1 MQIMLPWVNI
11 TITHIVIIVICHLV
25 KTQESWHKLQ
35 TTKSKVTIARTSKRH
50 QMAMWLLSKMREEL
64 GDFSPLC

>member
-1 MQIMLPWVNI
+1 MHTMLPWVNI
-11 TITHIVIIVICHLV
+11 TITRIVIIVICHLV
-25 KTQESWHKLQ
+25 KAQESWHKLQ